1 MSQDQR
7 HEPTVSFLDELF
19 PGGAGDLPLVPR
31 GSARDAT
38 TTSAAFGGVDVGP
51 PVSRLSPPDPLPEP
65 APEPAP
71 GPGPGSAALAARPQR
86 CPSCGARAR
95 AEQDWCSLCHT
106 SLLPAPAA
114 PAPVGQRT
122 PAPTDRADEAP
133 GEVPGPAAA
142 RVVEG
147 EDGQLALDF
156 GPAAT
161 TGARAVLD
169 EDEVER
175 MLGALARSGGAGPR
189 GLGTRRAKVLLAAGG
204 ALGLSALLLGAMTVL
219 GAVVG

>member
-7 HEPTVSFLDELF
+7 REPTASFLDELF

-51 PVSRLSPPDPLPEP
+51 PVSRLSPPAPLPEP
-65 APEPAP
+65 VPVPPAP
-71 GPGPGSAALAARPQR
+71 SAGPQR

-95 AEQDWCSLCHT
+95 AEQEWCSLCHT
-106 SLLPAPAA
+106 SLRPAPA
-114 PAPVGQRT
+114 PTAPVGQRAAT
-122 PAPTDRADEAP
+122 PDEAPDEAP
-133 GEVPGPAAA
+133 GEAPGPAPA
-142 RVVEG
+142 RVVEDG
-147 EDGQLALDF
+147 DGQLLLDL

-161 TGARAVLD
+161 GPRAGVD

-175 MLGALARSGGAGPR
+175 MLDALARSGGAGPR
-189 GLGTRRAKVLLAAGG
+189 GLGTRKAKVLLAAGG
-204 ALGLSALLLGAMTVL
+204 ALGLSALLLGAMTAL

>member
-19 PGGAGDLPLVPR
+19 PGDGGELPLVPR

-51 PVSRLSPPDPLPEP
+51 PVSRLP
-65 APEPAP
+65 APAPAEPDTAP
-71 GPGPGSAALAARPQR
+71 GPAPAPVARPQR
-86 CPSCGARAR
+86 CPACGARAR

-106 SLLPAPAA
+106 SLLPVAPAPTAPAA
-114 PAPVGQRT
+114 PVAGGV
-122 PAPTDRADEAP
+122 TDP
-133 GEVPGPAAA
+133 AA
-142 RVVEG
+142 RVLEG
-147 EDGQLALDF
+147 EDGQLVLDF

-161 TGARAVLD
+161 ASRAALD
-169 EDEVER
+169 DDEVER

-189 GLGTRRAKVLLAAGG
+189 GLGTRKAKVALAAGG
-204 ALGLSALLLGAMTVL
+204 ALGLSALLLGAMTAL
-219 GAVVG
+219 GAVLG